1 MFTQPKT
8 MTSLTRLFRHFKSAG
23 LLPLFLCVAAQAKG
37 ADAQTPSKLPAPPPI
52 PAPAHSAQPLPD
64 NTAIEKGAFSGSTES
79 LLTYRAPDWFR
90 DAKLG
95 IWSHWGP
102 PAVTQR
108 GWDWYARKIYIQDSP
123 EYRFHLDHYGHPSAF
138 GYKDFIQLWKAERF
152 DPERLMDLYAK
163 TGAKYFV
170 TIAAHHDNFDLWNS
184 RYHAWNA
191 VNYGPH
197 QDIVGR
203 WRDAARKRGL
213 RFGMSEHFSRT
224 YSWFNTCHDS
234 DKTGPYAGVPYDGND
249 PRFRELYN
257 EPHED
262 SRVYYPVNAPE
273 SVARE
278 WFWRMRDLIDSYE
291 PDFLYSDGA
300 IPFGQVGRDLIASF
314 YNHSMANHSGS
325 NQAVYTIKKVR
336 FHGEF
341 LEGAAVRS
349 VERGR
354 LDGIS
359 PEPWQCENS
368 IGPWFYKDGID
379 WKTIGNR
386 TILEFVDIV
395 SKNGNLLLNLP
406 QRPDGTLDPGGEE
419 FLVTLARWNS
429 VNGEGIFGSRPWVIF
444 GEDDPAAPA
453 PTPSKDPNVK
463 TKKRAW
469 TTPQDLR
476 FTRSADG
483 STLYVF
489 CLGVPSKPVHVRSLG
504 TNAKHLAGSITRVRM
519 LGSDAAVEWKCDPE
533 SLVLTLPAGSTM
545 PPGPAVGFA
554 ISVKP

>member
-1 MFTQPKT
+1 MKT
-8 MTSLTRLFRHFKSAG
+8 LRKIHALISAG
-23 LLPLFLCVAAQAKG
+23 LLPLVLCVAALAKG
-37 ADAQTPSKLPAPPPI
+37 ADAPPPPRLPAPPPI
-52 PAPAHSAQPLPD
+52 PAPAHPAQPLPD

-123 EYRFHLDHYGHPSAF
+123 EYLFHLEHYGHPSVF

-197 QDIVGR
+197 QDIVGC
-203 WRDAARKRGL
+203 WRDAARKHGL

-249 PRFRELYN
+249 PRFRDLYN

-314 YNHSMANHSGS
+314 YNKTWRDTTEVIRPFIPSKRSGFTASSSKEPLSAPSNGDGWMASRRNRGNVRTRLVRALTSKVLT
-325 NQAVYTIKKVR
+325 AV
-336 FHGEF
+336 
-341 LEGAAVRS
+341 
-349 VERGR
+349 
-354 LDGIS
+354 
-359 PEPWQCENS
+359 
-368 IGPWFYKDGID
+368 
-379 WKTIGNR
+379 TIGNR

-406 QRPDGTLDPGGEE
+406 QSPDGTLDPGGEE
-419 FLVTLARWNS
+419 FLATLTRWNA
-429 VNGEGIFGSRPWVIF
+429 VNGEGIFGSRPWVVF
-444 GEDDPAAPA
+444 GEDDPTVACGPARPKIPMPKRKNAHGRQHKTCASPGA
-453 PTPSKDPNVK
+453 PTVPP
-463 TKKRAW
+463 
-469 TTPQDLR
+469 
-476 FTRSADG
+476 FTCSA
-483 STLYVF
+483 SVF
-489 CLGVPSKPVHVRSLG
+489 PAIRC
-504 TNAKHLAGSITRVRM
+504 M
-519 LGSDAAVEWKCDPE
+519 C
-533 SLVLTLPAGSTM
+533 VL
-545 PPGPAVGFA
+545 
-554 ISVKP
+554 